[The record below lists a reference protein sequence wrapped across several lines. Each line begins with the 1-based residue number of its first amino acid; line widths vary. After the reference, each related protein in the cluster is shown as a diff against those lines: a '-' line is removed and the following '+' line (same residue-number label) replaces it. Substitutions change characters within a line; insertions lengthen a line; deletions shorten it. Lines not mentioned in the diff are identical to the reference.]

1 MFKKS
6 INLVMI
12 IGAVLGAFLLHQQLC
27 LGEAFWR
34 RPMCMKGNIV
44 KPGIVIILNGPSASG
59 KSSLQKAIQRLAP
72 VPYLNVGIDN
82 FFNDLF
88 PDEHG
93 KLGCKA
99 DADFGNDL
107 RWVTIADNLVYLHVG
122 PQGQKIV
129 HGMNK
134 AIAAY
139 AKTGN
144 NVVVDYIMYQQSWM
158 RDLLHELQ
166 GCPVYLVG
174 VNVPLDVLQ
183 AREQARST
191 SPIGHAGSHYHTVH
205 VGNSYD
211 LWIDN
216 SQGAADEGAMK
227 ILEFVK
233 NNPR

>member
-6 INLVMI
+6 INFVI
-12 IGAVLGAFLLHQQLC
+12 VIGAALGAFLLYQQY
-27 LGEAFWR
+27 F
-34 RPMCMKGNIV
+34 MSKGHIV
-44 KPGIVIILNGPSASG
+44 KPGIVIVLNGPSASG
-59 KSSLQKAIQRLAP
+59 KSSLQKSIQRLAP

-88 PDEHG
+88 PDEYG

-99 DADFGNDL
+99 DADFGKDL
-107 RWVTIADNLVYLHVG
+107 RWATIENNLVYLHVG
-122 PQGQKIV
+122 PAGQKIV
-129 HGMNK
+129 DGMNK
-134 AIAAY
+134 AIVAY
-139 AKTGN
+139 AKAGN
-144 NVVVDYIMYQQSWM
+144 NVVVDYIMYEQSWM
-158 RDLLHELQ
+158 KNLLHELH
-166 GCPVYLVG
+166 GCPVYLIG
-174 VNVPLDVLQ
+174 ITMPYYVLQ

-216 SQGAADEGAMK
+216 SQGTADEGATK
-227 ILEFVK
+227 ILEFIK

>member
-1 MFKKS
+1 MFKK
-6 INLVMI
+6 I
-12 IGAVLGAFLLHQQLC
+12 ISFVVVIGMAFGSFLLYQHFVSK
-27 LGEAFWR
+27 EN
-34 RPMCMKGNIV
+34 MM
-44 KPGIVIILNGPSASG
+44 KPGIVIILNGPSAAG
-59 KSSLQKAIQRLAP
+59 KSSLQKAVQRLAP

-107 RWVTIADNLVYLHVG
+107 RWVTITDNLVYLHVG
-122 PQGQKIV
+122 PAGQKIV
-129 HGMNK
+129 DGMNK

-139 AKTGN
+139 AKAGN
-144 NVVVDYIMYQQSWM
+144 NVVVDYIMYEQSWM
-158 RDLLHELQ
+158 QDLLHQLQ

-174 VNVPLDVLQ
+174 VTVPLDVLQ

-211 LWIDN
+211 LELDYVTMTPD
-216 SQGAADEGAMK
+216 QGAIK

>member
-1 MFKKS
+1 MFKKNIS
-6 INLVMI
+6 LVMI
-12 IGAVLGAFLLHQQLC
+12 IGAALGAFLLYQQYFM
-27 LGEAFWR
+27 GKENV
-34 RPMCMKGNIV
+34 MKS
-44 KPGIVIILNGPSASG
+44 GIVIVLNGPSASG
-59 KSSLQKAIQRLAP
+59 KSSLQKSIQRLAP

-107 RWVTIADNLVYLHVG
+107 RWVTIAENLVYLHVG

-129 HGMNK
+129 NGMNK

-144 NVVVDYIMYQQSWM
+144 NVVVDFIMYEQSWLQN
-158 RDLLHELQ
+158 LLHELQ
-166 GCPVYLVG
+166 GCPVYLIG
-174 VNVPLDVLQ
+174 VTVPLDILQ

-191 SPIGHAGSHYHTVH
+191 SPIGHAGSHYDTVH
-205 VGNSYD
+205 VGNNYD
-211 LWIDN
+211 LVLDDPK
-216 SQGAADEGAMK
+216 GTPDEGAIK
-227 ILEFVK
+227 ILEFIK

>member
-1 MFKKS
+1 M
-6 INLVMI
+6 
-12 IGAVLGAFLLHQQLC
+12 
-27 LGEAFWR
+27 
-34 RPMCMKGNIV
+34 
-44 KPGIVIILNGPSASG
+44 KPGIVIVLNGPSAAG
-59 KSSLQKAIQRLAP
+59 KSSLQKSVQRLAP
-72 VPYLNVGIDN
+72 VPYLNIGIDN

-99 DADFGNDL
+99 QADFGNDL

-122 PQGQKIV
+122 PAGQKIIK
-129 HGMNK
+129 GMHK

-144 NVVVDYIMYQQSWM
+144 NVVVDYIMYEQSWM
-158 RDLLHELQ
+158 CDLLHELQ
-166 GCPVYLVG
+166 GCPVYMIG
-174 VNVPLDVLQ
+174 VTVPLDVCK
-183 AREQARST
+183 AREQALST
-191 SPIGHAGSHYHTVH
+191 SPIGHAGSHYDTVH

-227 ILEFVK
+227 ILEFIK

>member
-1 MFKKS
+1 MQFNVHKF
-6 INLVMI
+6 LMVMMI
-12 IGAVLGAFLLHQQLC
+12 ISVALGLFLLHQQI
-27 LGEAFWR
+27 F
-34 RPMCMKGNIV
+34 MKGNTV
-44 KPGIVIILNGPSASG
+44 KSGIVIILNGPSAAG
-59 KSSLQKAIQRLAP
+59 KSSLQKSIQRLAP

-93 KLGCKA
+93 KLGVKA
-99 DADFGNDL
+99 EVDFGNDL

-129 HGMNK
+129 NGMNR

-139 AKTGN
+139 VKTGN
-144 NVVVDYIMYQQSWM
+144 NVVVDYIMYEKHWLD
-158 RDLLHELQ
+158 DLLHELQ
-166 GCPVYLVG
+166 GCPVYLIG
-174 VNVPLDVLQ
+174 VTVPLDVLQ

-205 VGNSYD
+205 IGNEYD

-216 SQGAADEGAMK
+216 SQGSADVGAQK

>member
-1 MFKKS
+1 MFKKFKF
-6 INLVMI
+6 LI
-12 IGAVLGAFLLHQQLC
+12 IALGIALGAFLFYQYFITK
-27 LGEAFWR
+27 ES
-34 RPMCMKGNIV
+34 IV
-44 KPGIVIILNGPSASG
+44 KPGIVIVLNGPSAAG
-59 KSSLQKAIQRLAP
+59 KSSLQKSVQRLAP
-72 VPYLNVGIDN
+72 VPYLNIGIDN

-122 PQGQKIV
+122 PAGQKIIN
-129 HGMNK
+129 GMHK

-139 AKTGN
+139 AKAGN
-144 NVVVDYIMYQQSWM
+144 NVVVDYIMYEQSWM
-158 RDLLHELQ
+158 KDLLHELQ
-166 GCPVYLVG
+166 GCPVYMIG
-174 VNVPLDVLQ
+174 VTVPLDVCK

-191 SPIGHAGSHYHTVH
+191 SPIGHAGSHYDTVH
-205 VGNSYD
+205 VGNCYD
-211 LWIDN
+211 FWLDN
-216 SQGAADEGAMK
+216 SQGTADEGAMK

>member
-6 INLVMI
+6 INFVMV
-12 IGAVLGAFLLHQQLC
+12 IGAVLGAFLLYQQI
-27 LGEAFWR
+27 F
-34 RPMCMKGNIV
+34 MKEIAV
-44 KPGIVIILNGPSASG
+44 KPGIVIVLNGPSAAG

-107 RWVTIADNLVYLHVG
+107 RWVTIAENLVYLHVG
-122 PQGQKIV
+122 SAGQKIV
-129 HGMNK
+129 KGMNK

-144 NVVVDYIMYQQSWM
+144 NVVVDYIMYEQSWLQN
-158 RDLLHELQ
+158 LLHELQ

-174 VNVPLDVLQ
+174 VTVSLDILQ

-205 VGNSYD
+205 VGNKYD

-216 SQGAADEGAMK
+216 SQGSADEGAMK
-227 ILEFVK
+227 ILEFVE

>member
-1 MFKKS
+1 M
-6 INLVMI
+6 
-12 IGAVLGAFLLHQQLC
+12 
-27 LGEAFWR
+27 
-34 RPMCMKGNIV
+34 V
-44 KPGIVIILNGPSASG
+44 KPGIVIILNGPSAAG
-59 KSSLQKAIQRLAP
+59 KSSLQKSIQRLAP
-72 VPYLNVGIDN
+72 VPFLSVGIDN

-93 KLGCKA
+93 KLGIKS
-99 DADFGNDL
+99 DTDFGHDL
-107 RWVTIADNLVYLHVG
+107 RWVTITDNLVYLHVG

-144 NVVVDYIMYQQSWM
+144 NVVVDYIMYEQSWLQ
-158 RDLLHELQ
+158 DLLHELQ

-174 VNVPLDVLQ
+174 VTVPLDILQ

-191 SPIGHAGSHYHTVH
+191 SPIGHAGSHYDTVH
-205 VGNSYD
+205 AGNTYD

-216 SQGAADEGAMK
+216 SQGTADEGATK

-233 NNPR
+233 NNPRS

>member
-1 MFKKS
+1 MVGALFVWYQRHVNKKH
-6 INLVMI
+6 NV
-12 IGAVLGAFLLHQQLC
+12 Q
-27 LGEAFWR
+27 
-34 RPMCMKGNIV
+34 
-44 KPGIVIILNGPSASG
+44 PGIVIILNGPSAAG

-93 KLGCKA
+93 KLGAKA
-99 DADFGNDL
+99 QADFTQDL

-129 HGMNK
+129 DGMNQ

-144 NVVVDYIMYQQSWM
+144 NVVVDYIMYEKDWLD
-158 RDLLHELQ
+158 DLLYQLQ
-166 GCPVYLVG
+166 GCPVYVVG
-174 VNVPLDVLQ
+174 VHVPLAVIQ
-183 AREQARST
+183 AREFARST
-191 SPIGHAGSHYHTVH
+191 SPVGHAGSHYHTVH
-205 VGNSYD
+205 KGNVYD
-211 LWIDN
+211 LQLDYVDM
-216 SQGAADEGAMK
+216 SADEGAMK
-227 ILEFVK
+227 ILEFVN